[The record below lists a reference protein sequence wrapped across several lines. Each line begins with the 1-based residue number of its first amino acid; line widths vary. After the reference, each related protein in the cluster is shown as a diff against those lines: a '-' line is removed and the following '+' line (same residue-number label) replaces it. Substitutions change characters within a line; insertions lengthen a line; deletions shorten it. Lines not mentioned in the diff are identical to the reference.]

1 MLDLNWPRIDQFP
14 LSKDILENWL
24 KLVCKDEEKILGE
37 VSYIYVDDN
46 HLLEINKEFLSHD
59 YYTDIITFDYSEDGV
74 ISGDLFISTDRVRDN
89 ALSLEGDWLDELNRV
104 MVHGVLHLCGYG
116 DKSDEEVK
124 LMRDKEDFYL
134 DKLKGFT

>member
-14 LSKDILENWL
+14 LSKNILENWL
-24 KLVCKDEEKILGE
+24 MLVCKDEEKVLGE

-46 HLLEINKEFLSHD
+46 HLLEINNEFLNHD
-59 YYTDIITFDYSEDGV
+59 YYTDIITFDYSEGGV
-74 ISGDLFISTDRVRDN
+74 VSGDLFISTDRVKDN

-116 DKSDEEVK
+116 DKSDEEAK

-134 DKLKGFT
+134 NKLKGFT